1 MEYLSVGQT
10 RPEWR
15 GFPDGYLMSY
25 DTYNGMTLFFFLN
38 RPSPAVLAELCTG
51 RPFEIGLA
59 DIGKVGFFTLRF
71 GALPWG
77 DCAFA
82 PCLYA
87 PPAPIPQPAAGDG
100 VPLNVVVVD
109 SAPGGIVYL
118 RKIILGHEFSVKF
131 ANWFANRMRAGLS
144 AEQFR
149 AVMAQ
154 TYARYG
160 TEQLRAMAN
169 IAWRMEI

>member
-15 GFPDGYLMSY
+15 GFPDGCIMSY
-25 DTYNGMTLFFFLN
+25 DAYNGMTLFFFLN
-38 RPSPAVLAELCTG
+38 RPSPEVLAQLRTG
-51 RPFEIGLA
+51 HSFEIGLA

-82 PCLYA
+82 PALYA
-87 PPAPIPQPAAGDG
+87 PPRPIAAPAPGEG
-100 VPLNVVVVD
+100 VVLNVVVVD
-109 SAPGGIVYL
+109 SGPGAIVYL
-118 RKIILGHEFSVKF
+118 RTITLGHEFSVKF
-131 ANWFANRMRAGLS
+131 TNWFANRMQLHFTP
-144 AEQFR
+144 EQFR
-149 AVMAQ
+149 AVVAQ
-154 TYARYG
+154 TYARYN

-169 IAWRMEI
+169 IDWHMEL